1 VISRPETRYAETD
14 AGYVAFQMFGNGP
27 PTVLLVTNWLQNLD
41 VMWDEPTLAR
51 YLDRLAS
58 FSRVICFDKR
68 GSGVSDPVP
77 LSALPTIEQ
86 WMDDARAALDAAG
99 VDCAAVI
106 GDTEGGPMAIMLAAS
121 LPERVTALV
130 LINSFARWLRAE
142 DYPIGMPPSTVDRLV
157 DRYEQHWGVSA
168 DMLDLTAPSVAHDR
182 RFRDWYNRYQRLSMP
197 RGAAT
202 ATYRWVTQLDVRA
215 VLPTIRVPTLVLHR
229 TGSRHHRVEFGRY
242 LAGAIP
248 DATLVE
254 LPGAD
259 SFPMQAGEQGALLDE
274 VERFLTGTKAEPALD
289 RVLATLLFT
298 DIADSTG
305 MAAQRGD
312 AAWLELLAEHDRVV
326 RDHLHRYR
334 GVEISHTG
342 DGFVARFDGPARAV
356 TCAARLVD
364 ALDAVGIT
372 VRAGLH
378 TGEVE
383 LVGDQ
388 VAGLAVHLA
397 ARIVDEA
404 EPGRILVSGTVHD
417 LVAGSG
423 IEFSPRGERRLKG
436 VPGAWTLYQ
445 AVFVP

>member
-1 VISRPETRYAETD
+1 
-14 AGYVAFQMFGNGP
+14 
-27 PTVLLVTNWLQNLD
+27 
-41 VMWDEPTLAR
+41 
-51 YLDRLAS
+51 
-58 FSRVICFDKR
+58 
-68 GSGVSDPVP
+68 
-77 LSALPTIEQ
+77 
-86 WMDDARAALDAAG
+86 
-99 VDCAAVI
+99 
-106 GDTEGGPMAIMLAAS
+106 
-121 LPERVTALV
+121 
-130 LINSFARWLRAE
+130 
-142 DYPIGMPPSTVDRLV
+142 
-157 DRYEQHWGVSA
+157 
-168 DMLDLTAPSVAHDR
+168 
-182 RFRDWYNRYQRLSMP
+182 
-197 RGAAT
+197 
-202 ATYRWVTQLDVRA
+202 

-229 TGSRHHRVEFGRY
+229 TGNRHHRVEFGRY

-254 LPGAD
+254 LPGTD

-364 ALDAVGIT
+364 ALAAMGVTI
-372 VRAGLH
+372 RAGLH

-404 EPGRILVSGTVHD
+404 EPGRILLSGTVHD

-436 VPGAWTLYQ
+436 VPGAWSLYE